1 MPAMIPDRGSS
12 AGQRSSAAAGPTLA
26 LPDAPAIRGLGFRLF
41 RDPADYAAI
50 AELVA
55 TCSLHDGQ
63 DSFEDAASLQVEY
76 EHRAGFD
83 PHTDVILAE
92 LDGQLVGFGEAFR
105 QVRGGRG
112 VYQSVGAVRPDF
124 RRRGIGRA
132 ILRHDERRLREVA
145 KGHADPGGRSFG
157 SWAGDWEGGAR
168 ELLEAEGYR
177 PVRFGFLMRRPTLEE
192 LPEADLLDGLELR
205 PVRPADHRRIFET
218 DVEAFIDSWEHRE
231 QGEEDFVALFA
242 LPDLDTS
249 LWRVAWDGDEV
260 CGSVMTFIWAEEN
273 RGLAVKRG
281 WLERVSV
288 RRPWRRRGVA
298 RALIVSALRGLAE
311 RGIGEAMLGVDAEN
325 VSGALGL
332 YESLGFE
339 VKQRGATYR
348 KAW

>member
-1 MPAMIPDRGSS
+1 MSGRSWSWASCSSRSGCGRSVGPSGMPSGPASSSASADGRGGGRAMPAMIPDRGSS

-168 ELLEAEGYR
+168 ELLE
-177 PVRFGFLMRRPTLEE
+177 
-192 LPEADLLDGLELR
+192 
-205 PVRPADHRRIFET
+205 
-218 DVEAFIDSWEHRE
+218 
-231 QGEEDFVALFA
+231 
-242 LPDLDTS
+242 
-249 LWRVAWDGDEV
+249 
-260 CGSVMTFIWAEEN
+260 
-273 RGLAVKRG
+273 
-281 WLERVSV
+281 
-288 RRPWRRRGVA
+288 
-298 RALIVSALRGLAE
+298 
-311 RGIGEAMLGVDAEN
+311 
-325 VSGALGL
+325 
-332 YESLGFE
+332 
-339 VKQRGATYR
+339 
-348 KAW
+348 